1 MLSDAVETGVV
12 AVCIVLINVLHAQLE
27 VEAGNVV
34 GAGTG
39 TIGGPRR
46 LRWLLFLYP
55 HYILGLPTDY
65 ILDYILDYCFV
76 SSKLII
82 ESAERDF
89 CKASISLAIPS

>member
-46 LRWLLFLYP
+46 LRQLLFLYP

-65 ILDYILDYCFV
+65 TLDYCFV
-76 SSKLII
+76 SSKLIM

>member
-46 LRWLLFLYP
+46 LR
-55 HYILGLPTDY
+55 
-65 ILDYILDYCFV
+65 
-76 SSKLII
+76 
-82 ESAERDF
+82 
-89 CKASISLAIPS
+89 